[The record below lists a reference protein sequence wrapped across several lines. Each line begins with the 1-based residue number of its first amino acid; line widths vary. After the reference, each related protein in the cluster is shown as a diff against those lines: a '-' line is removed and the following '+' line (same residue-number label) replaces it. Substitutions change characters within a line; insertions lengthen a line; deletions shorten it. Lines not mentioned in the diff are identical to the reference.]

1 MKSEEF
7 EKDEDANYHIDFMAA
22 LGNCRAIN
30 YKLEPM
36 DWIQVK
42 LKAGR
47 IVPAMATTTAAIAG
61 LQALELVKVVQG
73 ARKEDYRNAFLNLAV
88 PIMQS
93 TEPGPVPETKLTD
106 EITTNLWDT
115 WEVDAKGK
123 PLEKV
128 IAAVEAK
135 YKGLEVKDVMFGN
148 QPIFFTAIMNA
159 PGKEKERAAV
169 LG

>member
-1 MKSEEF
+1 
-7 EKDEDANYHIDFMAA
+7 
-22 LGNCRAIN
+22 
-30 YKLEPM
+30 
-36 DWIQVK
+36 
-42 LKAGR
+42 
-47 IVPAMATTTAAIAG
+47 MATTTAAIAG

-128 IAAVEAK
+128 IASVEAK